1 MLTHQRSRVRYF
13 ISSALTSAILI
24 ALMIAACAPK
34 AHHQTAAH
42 AGAQD
47 LTVTQSVI
55 YGDDNRHD
63 YFAET
68 DPAIREAADSTVA
81 LMNESSLT
89 PGPRGTVVIKG
100 EPYGKTYGLCETEAF
115 WEQETAAF
123 CSGFLVASDTIV
135 TAGHCIA
142 NASECAST
150 AIVFDFAYK
159 APGLAPKTV
168 PERNVYRCKNIIH
181 TESSSAGADFAVIK
195 LDRAVVDRHPL
206 GLRRQG
212 TPKVGDDLVVA
223 GHPTGL
229 PLKIAGGAKI
239 RSTASQAYFVANLD
253 TYGGN
258 SGSAVFNARTLEVEG
273 ILVRGEQDFKW
284 GPGRCMISNVCPSN
298 GCRGEDVTKISEALS
313 FIDGALSAQFRH
325 RKTREAASSN

>member
-1 MLTHQRSRVRYF
+1 
-13 ISSALTSAILI
+13 
-24 ALMIAACAPK
+24 MIAACAPK
-34 AHHQTAAH
+34 TPNQTPAHSE
-42 AGAQD
+42 AQD
-47 LTVTQSVI
+47 PTVTRSVI

-68 DPAIREAADSTVA
+68 DLAIREAADSTVA

-89 PGPRGTVVIKG
+89 PGPMGKVVIKG

-123 CSGFLVASDTIV
+123 CSGFLVASDVIV
-135 TAGHCIA
+135 TAGHCITK
-142 NASECAST
+142 ASECAST
-150 AIVFDFAYK
+150 AIIFDFAYK

-168 PERNVYRCKNIIH
+168 PENNVYRCKNIIH

-195 LDRAVVDRHPL
+195 LDRAVTDRRPV

-212 TPKVGDDLVVA
+212 SPKVGDDIFVA

-239 RSTASQAYFVANLD
+239 RSTSPQAYFIANLD

-273 ILVRGEQDFKW
+273 VLVRGEQDFKW
-284 GPGRCMISNVCPSN
+284 GPGRCMTSNVCPST
-298 GCRGEDVTKISEALS
+298 GCRGEDVTKISETLSYLPALT
-313 FIDGALSAQFRH
+313 
-325 RKTREAASSN
+325 KTLY